1 MGWRPFVLISVLLWF
16 STVAWANGTG
26 GQLIATTGQVWTQA
40 PGADEIRAQVGTRL
54 SPGTRIRTGPQG
66 QAEVLLDDGST
77 LIVQND
83 TAMVLS
89 GVKRQKQKKTSLLV
103 FFGRIWNKV
112 SKAIGPQTRY
122 EVSTPVVVAGVRGT
136 AFEAAVGDD
145 GSVRIRVASGEVE
158 VTENDYQDTVASGQ
172 EVEADVEGVGK
183 TVSAEKDPD
192 WVKWR
197 QQRREKLRTEG
208 RRLADAYK
216 SRILKR
222 KAELE
227 DLRAQQQAIEAKRKD
242 AIERA
247 KQGDSQALE
256 EVRQFN
262 EQLVAIADKIADL
275 GDATGSQ
282 FGLFDH
288 FANLAADPRFQM
300 IDGQYVESEAAMMRR
315 VQAVFDEMIAEG
327 TDISM
332 EAMDQMLKEMSEGQ
346 RGSLKFKKGS
356 AAEDL
361 FGTPPE
367 D

>member
-1 MGWRPFVLISVLLWF
+1 MGWRSFMLLLVLLLF
-16 STVAWANGTG
+16 SATAWANGTG
-26 GQLIATTGQVWTQA
+26 GQLVATSGQVWTQA
-40 PGADEIRAQVGTRL
+40 PGATEIRAQVGARL
-54 SPGTRIRTGPQG
+54 FPGTRIRTGSQG

-89 GVKRQKQKKTSLLV
+89 GVKRQKRKKTSILV

-145 GSVRIRVASGEVE
+145 GSVRIRVASGEV
-158 VTENDYQDTVASGQ
+158 VISENEYNDTVASGQ
-172 EVEADVEGVGK
+172 EVEADVDGIGK
-183 TVSAEKDPD
+183 TTSAEKDPN
-192 WVKWR
+192 WENWR
-197 QQRREKLRTEG
+197 QQRRERLRTEG
-208 RRLADAYK
+208 RRLADSYK

-227 DLRAQQQAIEAKRKD
+227 DLRSQQQAIESKRKD
-242 AIERA
+242 AIARA
-247 KQGDSQALE
+247 QQGDSQALE
-256 EVRQFN
+256 DLRQYN
-262 EQLVAIADKIADL
+262 EQLVAIADQIADL
-275 GDATGSQ
+275 GDSTGSQ

-288 FANLAADPRFQM
+288 FANLATDPRFQM

-332 EAMDQMLKEMSEGQ
+332 EAMDKMLQEMSEGQ

-356 AAEDL
+356 AADDL
-361 FGTPPE
+361 FGTSPK